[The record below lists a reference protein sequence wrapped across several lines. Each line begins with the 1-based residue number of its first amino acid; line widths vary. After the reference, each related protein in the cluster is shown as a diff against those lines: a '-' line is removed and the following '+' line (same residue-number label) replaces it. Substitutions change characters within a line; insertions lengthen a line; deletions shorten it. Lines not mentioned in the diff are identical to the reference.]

1 MPHHNH
7 ATTPWGPGPIKADVA
22 VNVLTLLPLYR
33 GEDVKIPDGPSEG
46 PHDFDRLYQD
56 VAATLWRAVYAY
68 TGGRRAIA
76 DDAVAEAFARAMEN
90 HVPIRSPR
98 AWLYRT
104 ALRIAAG
111 ELRKERERP
120 DETDDFAVEPEL
132 PEVLEALKKLS
143 PSQRAAVFLHYE
155 ADLPVREVAWI
166 MDSTDAAVRV
176 HLYRGRAR
184 LRKLLGDERMSDA

>member
-1 MPHHNH
+1 MTGGHSRGR
-7 ATTPWGPGPIKADVA
+7 ASSGQRAEVA
-22 VNVLTLLPLYR
+22 VNVLTLPPLYR

-90 HVPIRSPR
+90 RVPIRSPR

-104 ALRIAAG
+104 AFRFAAA
-111 ELRKERERP
+111 ELRKERDRP
-120 DETDDFAVEPEL
+120 VEPDAFTVEPEL
-132 PEVLEALKKLS
+132 REVLEALKKLS

-155 ADLPVREVAWI
+155 ADLPVREVARR
-166 MDSTDAAVRV
+166 MGSTEPAVRV
-176 HLYRGRAR
+176 HLHRGRAR
-184 LRKLLGDERMSDA
+184 LRNLLGDEGVSDA